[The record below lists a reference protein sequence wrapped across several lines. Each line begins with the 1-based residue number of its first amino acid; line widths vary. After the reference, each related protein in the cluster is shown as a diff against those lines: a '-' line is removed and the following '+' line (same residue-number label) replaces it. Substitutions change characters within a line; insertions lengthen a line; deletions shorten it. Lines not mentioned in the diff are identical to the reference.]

1 MTQPT
6 ILDLYQDEEYLSI
19 PGVSKGL
26 LKSATADNPDYRIVD
41 RGNGTE
47 GVFYRSKGGMQYL
60 LGDRPRIV
68 PAATT
73 PETDQPGFGEVPFS
87 RFVRGVGETGATIA
101 KGAVQGF
108 AGLPGEVE
116 SIATGLLN
124 NLDRAAVTRIQT
136 SPSPFIRAVYEL
148 AQSGISFDKFIA
160 GMSQDTVLPTTKE
173 VGEFIDRTGIM
184 PEREVLSEDA
194 VAPAELIGEVMAP
207 LTGAQQVKRV
217 AGVVS
222 KGAEKIKKA
231 VTKRKANNK
240 IPPTQQ
246 EPM

>member
-1 MTQPT
+1 
-6 ILDLYQDEEYLSI
+6 
-19 PGVSKGL
+19 
-26 LKSATADNPDYRIVD
+26 
-41 RGNGTE
+41 
-47 GVFYRSKGGMQYL
+47 
-60 LGDRPRIV
+60 
-68 PAATT
+68 
-73 PETDQPGFGEVPFS
+73 
-87 RFVRGVGETGATIA
+87 
-101 KGAVQGF
+101 
-108 AGLPGEVE
+108 
-116 SIATGLLN
+116 
-124 NLDRAAVTRIQT
+124 
-136 SPSPFIRAVYEL
+136 
-148 AQSGISFDKFIA
+148 
-160 GMSQDTVLPTTKE
+160 
-173 VGEFIDRTGIM
+173 M